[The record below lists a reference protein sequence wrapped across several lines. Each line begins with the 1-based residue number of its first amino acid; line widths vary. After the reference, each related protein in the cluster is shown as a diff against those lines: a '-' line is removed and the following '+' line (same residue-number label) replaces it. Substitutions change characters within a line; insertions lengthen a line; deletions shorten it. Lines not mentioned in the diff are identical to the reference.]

1 MITVVGLGNPGEEY
15 AKTRHNAGRIILE
28 SLAREHGFSDWR
40 DDTKTHARICK
51 GNISALTMQFVLPDN
66 YMNNSGGS
74 VKPFVKEESDLE
86 KVVVVYDDIDLPVGT
101 MKVSFDRGT
110 GGHNGL
116 GSIMQVLGT
125 GAFLRVRVG
134 ICPVTPEGEMNKP
147 KGEGATADF
156 VLKNFKSAEIEALAS
171 VTEKVRDA
179 LVVYAKEGKE
189 RVMNVFN

>member
-15 AKTRHNAGRIILE
+15 TKTRHNAGRIVLE
-28 SLAREHGFSDWR
+28 SLAVDHGFSDWR
-40 DDTKTHARICK
+40 DDAKTHARICK
-51 GNISALTMQFVLPDN
+51 GSISAVTMQFVLPDN

-86 KVVVVYDDIDLPVGT
+86 KIVVVYDDIDLPVGT

-156 VLKNFKSAEIEALAS
+156 VLKNFKSAEMQAVNA
-171 VTEKVRDA
+171 VAEKVRDA
-179 LVVYAKEGKE
+179 LVVYAQEGKE

>member
-15 AKTRHNAGRIILE
+15 AQTRHNAGRIVLE
-28 SLAREHGFSDWR
+28 SLAREFSFSDWR
-40 DDTKTHARICK
+40 SDLKTRALICK
-51 GNISALTMQFVLPDN
+51 GTMSTATLQFVLPDN
-66 YMNNSGGS
+66 FMNNSGGS
-74 VKPFVKEESDLE
+74 VKPFVKTDTDLE
-86 KVVVVYDDIDLPVGT
+86 KIVVVYDDIDLPIGT

-156 VLKNFKSAEIEALAS
+156 VLKNFKSAEMEALAS